1 MVQRGVTRDDRQ
13 GAGDVGCLRRETTMG
28 MMRALLAGALL
39 LLGAA
44 TASLASAGP
53 IPPSGRMAFEVLRN
67 GSPIGTHTLRF
78 RRDGEVTEVDIA
90 IDLAVRVLGIT
101 VYRYTHRNTERWQ
114 GESLLSL
121 TSATDRNGT
130 PLQVRAR
137 RNGAAIEVESSEA
150 GRYAAPPDLVTT
162 SYWHPGFVRSR
173 KLDTQGGRMLQVT
186 ITDRGEETIRAL
198 GTDIV
203 ARRWSIAGDLAL
215 DIWYDRAGAWSKLR
229 FAAEDGSVI
238 EYVRRE

>member
-13 GAGDVGCLRRETTMG
+13 GAGDVGCLRRETMG

-137 RNGAAIEVESSEA
+137 RNGAAIEVDSSEA

-186 ITDRGEETIRAL
+186 ITAVPEASTFAMFACGLAMAAL
-198 GTDIV
+198 RL
-203 ARRWSIAGDLAL
+203 RR
-215 DIWYDRAGAWSKLR
+215 
-229 FAAEDGSVI
+229 
-238 EYVRRE
+238 RREPLIGEAGCGASRWRQG